1 MNTEIACIRL
11 GNVHMVPEKHRWLHE
26 KRVEEVDNLM
36 HYILSQWENG
46 DDGGLVDLR
55 LVAQHYCRNMT
66 RKLIFN

>member
-1 MNTEIACIRL
+1 MKEMNTEIACIHL
-11 GNVHMVPEKHRWLHE
+11 GNVHMVP

-46 DDGGLVDLR
+46 DDDGLVDLR